1 MKTIVDDNKEPG
13 LNPGEILIAI
23 IDAAR
28 KTLNENGNGTSPK
41 EETERIYTA
50 REAADLL
57 RYKTSYIYEMVKRG
71 ELAAIRHGK
80 YITIRDSAIRD
91 FIARNERRGD

>member
-71 ELAAIRHGK
+71 EMAAIRHGK